1 MSPTTFAAQEG
12 FESHEARRKRLGQY
26 FSGLPVSKLLV
37 ALAAHPSMRTIA
49 DPMVGKG
56 DMLIASKS
64 ILGNGLQLDGIEV
77 DPLAFAEC
85 VENLGLLDGVT
96 SECVL
101 GSAFDWTV
109 VSKLNATG
117 YDLLAT
123 NPPYVRYQA
132 QKGGAGNSAKLPSA
146 LEVRNGLRACISNLK
161 TLNDEDRAAFLTLTE
176 HYSGL
181 SDLAV
186 PSWILCVAL
195 VKPGGT
201 LAMVVPEAWLTRD
214 FAAVVQYLLLR
225 WFQIEFI
232 VEDTHAAWFPDAQVK
247 TTLLVARRISRKH
260 SVHDWADEQY
270 TRISLPSTLANTDS
284 LVGRSAFGKRKQPEV
299 AFAKQARLVLKG
311 TSEQLCDGATWH
323 KVRIGDHL
331 PAIQS
336 TASQENWYQL
346 LEPTADKSSILSAV
360 IPAGL
365 ASVIPKSAMFS
376 TLADIG
382 VSVGQGLRTGA
393 NDFFYVDIHSKGKQL
408 KEARLSKLFNGA
420 CVAVPTG
427 CLLPV
432 VRKQSDIAKTDYA
445 VEAKQLTGAV
455 LAFQSFAIPEHAGT
469 QYKLLPPELSAHIR
483 RAEDT
488 PVGDKAKPLS
498 TLSAV
503 GPNVRKA
510 NAKTGAQQRYWYML
524 PDFAPRHKPDLFIAR
539 VNSARPKAVLNSR
552 REALVDANFAT
563 LWLKKPD
570 DECSSTLLAY
580 LSSTLAWAFFEYG
593 GAVMGGGA
601 LKLEATHLASLPIPK
616 FSPKA
621 KASLAQ
627 LGTQLRQVGSSQH
640 EALHDEIDQV
650 VSGEVFGAKNSANG
664 LGILKSMAQF
674 KMDARRF
681 RV

>member
-37 ALAAHPSMRTIA
+37 ALAAHPSMRSIA

-64 ILGNGLQLDGIEV
+64 ILGNELQLDGIEV
-77 DPLAFAEC
+77 DPLAFADC
-85 VENLGLLDGVT
+85 IENLGLLDGVT
-96 SECVL
+96 SECVF
-101 GSAFDWTV
+101 GSAFDWAV
-109 VSKLNATG
+109 VSKLNVTG

-146 LEVRNGLRACISNLK
+146 LEVRNGLRSCISNLK
-161 TLNDEDRAAFLTLTE
+161 TLSDEDRAAFLALTE

-186 PSWILCVAL
+186 PSWILCAAL

-214 FAAVVQYLLLR
+214 YAAVVQYLLLR

-247 TTLLVARRISRKH
+247 TTLLVARRISRKN
-260 SVHDWADEQY
+260 SAHDWADEQY
-270 TRISLPSTLANTDS
+270 TRISLPSTLANADS
-284 LVGRSAFGKRKQPEV
+284 LVGRSAFSKRKQPEV
-299 AFAKQARLVLKG
+299 AFAKQARLILKG
-311 TSEQLCDGATWH
+311 KSEQLCEGATWH
-323 KVRIGDHL
+323 KVRIADHL
-331 PAIQS
+331 PAIQAM
-336 TASQENWYQL
+336 ASQESWYQL
-346 LEPTADKSSILSAV
+346 LEPTADKSTRLNAV
-360 IPAGL
+360 VPAGL
-365 ASVIPKSAMFS
+365 ASVLPKSALFS

-382 VSVGQGLRTGA
+382 VCVGQGLRTGA
-393 NDFFYVDIHSKGKQL
+393 NDFFYVDVISKGKQL
-408 KEARLSKLFNGA
+408 KTAQLSKLFQGA
-420 CVAVPTG
+420 SVEVPSA

-432 VRKQSDIAKTDYA
+432 VRKQSDVPKTSYA
-445 VEAKQLTGAV
+445 IEAKRLTGCV

-469 QYKLLPPELSAHIR
+469 QYKPLPMGLTAHIL
-483 RAEDT
+483 RAERT
-488 PVGDKAKPLS
+488 PVGDKSLPLS

-503 GPNVRKA
+503 APNVRKA

-524 PDFAPRHKPDLFIAR
+524 PDFAPRHRPDLFVAR
-539 VNSARPKAVLNSR
+539 VNSARPKAVMNSH

-563 LWLKKPD
+563 LWLKEPD
-570 DECSSTLLAY
+570 DVCSNVLLAY

-616 FSPKA
+616 FSAKA
-621 KASLAQ
+621 KASLAL
-627 LGTQLRQVGSSQH
+627 LGNLLRQNGSAQPD
-640 EALHDEIDQV
+640 ALHDEIDQV
-650 VSGEVFGAKNSANG
+650 VSGEVFGTKNLSNG
-664 LGILKSMAQF
+664 LSILKSMAQF